1 MSQFLMVAVVG
12 LMLLLPLLPASAIF
26 YLLKTR
32 QERLKDRAPGLAS
45 GVFSVLGFKMS
56 FEAAGST
63 ATYLTLLGFATFLF
77 LHMEAIDRS
86 ERDKDKQ
93 DAWLVQVPVQ
103 MKDHTGKVI
112 EPGSYEYTQ
121 IKASV
126 TPYSVLRADKLSLW
140 VTRQDG
146 AFPALNLEVSGTPPK
161 VVDLNDSNIATI
173 KDGNRIAVKTATINL
188 LAPYVATG
196 NALSGAP
203 AAPTA
208 APAGSQSAT
217 MPAGSLTAIA
227 TPPVSGTSP

>member
-45 GVFSVLGFKMS
+45 GVFNVLGFKMS

-77 LHMEAIDRS
+77 LHMEALDRS
-86 ERDKDKQ
+86 ERDKEKQ
-93 DAWLVQVPVQ
+93 DAWLVQIPVL
-103 MKDHTGKVI
+103 MTDHTGKKI
-112 EPGSYEYTQ
+112 SPGSYEYTQ

-126 TPYSVLRADKLSLW
+126 TPYSVLRANKLSLW

-146 AFPALNLEVSGTPPK
+146 AFPALNLEISGTPPT
-161 VVDLNDSNIATI
+161 VIDLNDTSIA
-173 KDGNRIAVKTATINL
+173 KVQDGNRITVEPATITL
-188 LAPYVATG
+188 LAPYTAS
-196 NALSGAP
+196 AASP
-203 AAPTA
+203 ASAPTTSPTA
-208 APAGSQSAT
+208 VQPLSPGAT
-217 MPAGSLTAIA
+217 MTAIA
-227 TPPVSGTSP
+227 APPVAGPSP

>member
-45 GVFSVLGFKMS
+45 GVFDVLGFKMS

-77 LHMEAIDRS
+77 LHMEAIDRT

-103 MKDHTGKVI
+103 MKDHTGRVI

-161 VVDLNDSNIATI
+161 VVDLNDSNIATVE
-173 KDGNRIAVKTATINL
+173 DGNKIVVKTATINL

-196 NALSGAP
+196 NALS
-203 AAPTA
+203 A
-208 APAGSQSAT
+208 APAPTEAAPAT
-217 MPAGSLTAIA
+217 VPAGSLTAIA
-227 TPPVSGTSP
+227 TASVSGTSP

>member
-1 MSQFLMVAVVG
+1 MTQFLMVAVVG

-45 GVFSVLGFKMS
+45 GVFNVLGFKMS

-86 ERDKDKQ
+86 ERHKDKQ

-146 AFPALNLEVSGTPPK
+146 AFPALNLEISGTPPK
-161 VVDLNDSNIATI
+161 VVDLNDPDIATL
-173 KDGNRIAVKTATINL
+173 KDGNRIVVKTATINL

-196 NALSGAP
+196 SALSAAPTAP
-203 AAPTA
+203 AAPSTVA
-208 APAGSQSAT
+208 
-217 MPAGSLTAIA
+217 AGSLTAIA
-227 TPPVSGTSP
+227 TPPVSGPSP

>member
-45 GVFSVLGFKMS
+45 GVFNVLGFKMS

-173 KDGNRIAVKTATINL
+173 KEGNRIVVKTATINL

-196 NALSGAP
+196 SALSAMPTAP
-203 AAPTA
+203 AAPSTVA
-208 APAGSQSAT
+208 
-217 MPAGSLTAIA
+217 AGSLTAIA
-227 TPPVSGTSP
+227 APPVSGPSP

>member
-1 MSQFLMVAVVG
+1 MTQFLMVAIVG

-45 GVFSVLGFKMS
+45 GVFDVLGFKMS

-77 LHMEAIDRS
+77 LHMEALDRH

-93 DAWLVQVPVQ
+93 DAWLVQVPVL
-103 MKDHTGKVI
+103 MKDASGRDI
-112 EPGSYEYTQ
+112 APGSYEYTQ

-126 TPYSVLRADKLSLW
+126 TPYSVLRANKLSLW

-161 VVDLNDSNIATI
+161 VVDLNDTTIAQVQ
-173 KDGNRIAVKTATINL
+173 DGNRIVVQPATITL
-188 LAPYVATG
+188 LAPYNAATG
-196 NALSGAP
+196 GVPVAAAAPSPAPASAATSVAGLAAP
-203 AAPTA
+203 AAA
-208 APAGSQSAT
+208 A
-217 MPAGSLTAIA
+217 
-227 TPPVSGTSP
+227 GTGP

>member
-45 GVFSVLGFKMS
+45 GVFNVLGFKMS

-77 LHMEAIDRS
+77 LHMEALDRH

-93 DAWLVQVPVQ
+93 DAWLVQIPVL
-103 MKDHTGKVI
+103 MKDASGKDI
-112 EPGSYEYTQ
+112 APGSYEYTQ

-126 TPYSVLRADKLSLW
+126 TPYSVLRANKLSLW

-161 VVDLNDSNIATI
+161 VVDLNDSAIAQVQ
-173 KDGNRIAVKTATINL
+173 DGNRIVVQPATIQL
-188 LAPYVATG
+188 LAPY
-196 NALSGAP
+196 NASGGGVPVVGTAAPLSPAP
-203 AAPTA
+203 AATTV
-208 APAGSQSAT
+208 AG
-217 MPAGSLTAIA
+217 LA
-227 TPPVSGTSP
+227 TPQVPGAGQ

>member
-45 GVFSVLGFKMS
+45 GVFNVLGFKMS

-77 LHMEAIDRS
+77 LHMEALDRH

-93 DAWLVQVPVQ
+93 DAWLVQIPVL
-103 MKDHTGKVI
+103 MKDASGKEI
-112 EPGSYEYTQ
+112 APGSYEYSQ

-126 TPYSVLRADKLSLW
+126 TPYSVLRANKLSLW

-161 VVDLNDSNIATI
+161 VVDLNDTSIAQVQ
-173 KDGNRIAVKTATINL
+173 DGNRIVVQPATITL
-188 LAPYVATG
+188 LAPY
-196 NALSGAP
+196 NASVGGVPVVGTTAPPSPAP
-203 AAPTA
+203 AA
-208 APAGSQSAT
+208 APAAT
-217 MPAGSLTAIA
+217 TVAGLA
-227 TPPVSGTSP
+227 TPQVPGAAQ